1 MQEFDS
7 PGHRDTTSSNANKI
21 NLATDEE
28 NIDFKISGVPNAMV
42 KRSHGI
48 NVHNLIKTFVLIKH
62 AHDGTGQL
70 VESSSSSTHI
80 VKEQFVPEEHRDN
93 ASFNA
98 DNEFNLPIDDEKS
111 TSTSQE
117 CRIQQ

>member
-1 MQEFDS
+1 MFTIERGNLWNQTHTQCKNLILPD
-7 PGHRDTTSSNANKI
+7 

-28 NIDFKISGVPNAMV
+28 NIDVPNAMV

-62 AHDGTGQL
+62 AHDGTKQL
-70 VESSSSSTHI
+70 VESNNSSTHT